1 MTASCRSALQQSQAR
16 APAVLGATHPV
27 VLPMSGGLEYAGG
40 SGEDMG
46 FHIGSYS
53 MRSLH
58 VEYVSDG
65 SVIVNGQET
74 RLLAVQVN

>member
-1 MTASCRSALQQSQAR
+1 
-16 APAVLGATHPV
+16 
-27 VLPMSGGLEYAGG
+27 MSGGLEYAGG